1 MSKDIEMF
9 SEFATS
15 GRVVVFDTET
25 TGGSCSDE
33 ICQLAAAEYV
43 NGRLERTMNVYI
55 RPTCEMNPWAE
66 QIHGISMAY
75 LDEHGIDPVDALQQF
90 FEFLGS
96 DVLLVAHNNRF
107 DLKMLQQECAKF
119 DCAFEPDGV
128 VMCDTLALARYF
140 RPDLKSHA
148 LGNLLGPLGVDG
160 VNSHD
165 ALDDV
170 MACAGVFFKLLDRQG
185 SGTPNGGG
193 TPSTRPTFFPWPQ
206 GDTSAAVNE
215 GSRYRRRQCARLLQA
230 ASGSAP

>member
-1 MSKDIEMF
+1 MRTTPQNIERF
-9 SEFATS
+9 AEFADC

-33 ICQLAAAEYV
+33 ICQRAAAEYV

-66 QIHGISMAY
+66 QVHGISMDY
-75 LDEHGIDPVDALQQF
+75 LDEHGIDPVDALRQF
-90 FEFLGS
+90 FDFLGS

-119 DCAFEPDGV
+119 DCAFEPEGV
-128 VMCDTLALARYF
+128 EMCDTLALARYF

-148 LGNLLGPLGVDG
+148 LGNLLRPLGVDG

-170 MACAGVFFKLLDRQG
+170 MACAGVFFKLLR
-185 SGTPNGGG
+185 
-193 TPSTRPTFFPWPQ
+193 
-206 GDTSAAVNE
+206 E
-215 GSRYRRRQCARLLQA
+215 K
-230 ASGSAP
+230 

>member
-1 MSKDIEMF
+1 MRTTPQNIERF
-9 SEFATS
+9 AEFADC

-33 ICQLAAAEYV
+33 ICQLAAAEYI

-66 QIHGISMAY
+66 QVHGISMDY
-75 LDEHGIDPVDALQQF
+75 LDEHGIDPVDALRQF
-90 FEFLGS
+90 FDFLGS

-107 DLKMLQQECAKF
+107 DLMMLQQECAKF
-119 DCAFEPDGV
+119 DCAFEPEGV
-128 VMCDTLALARYF
+128 EMCDTLALARYF

-170 MACAGVFFKLLDRQG
+170 MACAGVFFKLM
-185 SGTPNGGG
+185 
-193 TPSTRPTFFPWPQ
+193 
-206 GDTSAAVNE
+206 
-215 GSRYRRRQCARLLQA
+215 GSRVCR
-230 ASGSAP
+230 G